1 MKVFLNYILP
11 QGQWSLKRI
20 IILFV
25 LLGILDLLVIYLK

>member
-1 MKVFLNYILP
+1 MKAFLNYIFP
-11 QGQWSLKRI
+11 QGQWSLKRV